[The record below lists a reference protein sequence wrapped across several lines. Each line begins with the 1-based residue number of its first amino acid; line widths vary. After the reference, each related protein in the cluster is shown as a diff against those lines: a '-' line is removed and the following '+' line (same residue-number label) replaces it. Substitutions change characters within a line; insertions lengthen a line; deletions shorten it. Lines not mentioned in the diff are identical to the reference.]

1 MKGTGG
7 RKRPIYISDDGLLR
21 DPGGYYWRKVRGLRW
36 SCERPEDAVR
46 NCKTK
51 TREKNNVD
59 CHCGQIQIDQSL
71 AKLSDNVWRSRFLVG
86 YSEHDCGRGHV
97 DFRGGQ
103 FSTARDQCQLNGPI
117 LGLR

>member
-51 TREKNNVD
+51 TREKITSIAIV
-59 CHCGQIQIDQSL
+59 G
-71 AKLSDNVWRSRFLVG
+71 RSRSINRLQSSQTTFGVLA
-86 YSEHDCGRGHV
+86 S
-97 DFRGGQ
+97 
-103 FSTARDQCQLNGPI
+103 
-117 LGLR
+117 